1 MSYFASLG
9 RDIRSVF
16 EHDPAA
22 VIALE
27 VLLAYPGFHARQ
39 FHAIL
44 HRLRLWKVPL
54 LPRLISH
61 GARFCTG
68 IEVYPGAKIGPSWK
82 NVSLAGRPPANAVG
96 WSNAISPSHE
106 G

>member
-44 HRLRLWKVPL
+44 HRLRPAAAAVDFA
-54 LPRLISH
+54 R
-61 GARFCTG
+61 GAFLHR
-68 IEVYPGAKIGPSWK
+68 
-82 NVSLAGRPPANAVG
+82 
-96 WSNAISPSHE
+96 H
-106 G
+106 